1 MVSFVPAF
9 ASALYA
15 CVLLYFADEPRPAY
29 LILGA
34 LALAATIQTHLTAV
48 LLLLPVGVVGLVRLR
63 RIKFGRASPTFRSR
77 AKGSP
82 DRRT

>member
-1 MVSFVPAF
+1 MAWWAGLLFVVSPWAVHYGRLIWMVSFVPAF

-48 LLLLPVGVVGLVRLR
+48 L
-63 RIKFGRASPTFRSR
+63 
-77 AKGSP
+77 
-82 DRRT
+82 